1 MKRTLIITFFLTIFF
16 LLPTFHTSTTATPI
30 KHVIIII
37 EENHSFDNMFGT
49 YPFGWP
55 PIVNNITLSV
65 MWPCGLYK
73 NYTQLESSKNGELC
87 WISVPNVPWLPF
99 LGSSHPYYA
108 NAWDTV
114 DPGEGWCLYHGD
126 YWFDTYDGFVYYS
139 GPQSMAY
146 FSYQQVGIL
155 WDYAEEYVLADNY
168 YSPVLGLTEPNRV
181 AYMTGFPPSFYSDD
195 ACNVIPFNETIMY
208 QLCENNISWGYFVY
222 DYSGCIP
229 WPMGAFIGIQ
239 NYMNHFH
246 GLTAFQEYLQNNSLP
261 AVSWVMLIN
270 GYDDRYDMH
279 PPYNVT
285 AGAVEISQIIN
296 EIMRSPEWNST
307 VIFITFDEGGGYFDQ
322 IVPPAINHYGLGQRI
337 PLLIISPYAKEAWI
351 DNYTLSGY
359 TLLGFIDY
367 NWHLPWLTKCV
378 ENSDVQGLL
387 CAFNFSKYRPP
398 IILCPNNWTYPI
410 PLQYP
415 VHYGYIAIVHP
426 LPGYTSVYSEP
437 AIQILLPLDLIGFA
451 LLFASFKKRNLTL
464 YALLSLLVSLGISGF
479 VYSTNSIY
487 SFVTDY
493 FVYSSLIGFLISS
506 VLALKRY
513 KNVLRR

>member
-1 MKRTLIITFFLTIFF
+1 MRKILLVGLLFLFFV
-16 LLPTFHTSTTATPI
+16 LPTFHASSTATPI

-55 PIVNNITLSV
+55 PKINNVTLSV

-73 NYTQLESSKNGELC
+73 NYTQLEQSKSGVLC
-87 WISVPNVPWLPF
+87 WISIPNVPWLPF
-99 LGSSHPYYA
+99 VGSSHPYYA

-126 YWFDTYDGFVYYS
+126 YWFDSPSGFVYYS

-195 ACNVIPFNETIMY
+195 ACNVIPFNETIMN
-208 QLCENNISWGYFVY
+208 QLCNYGLSWGYFVY
-222 DYSGCIP
+222 DYSGCVP
-229 WPMGAFIGIQ
+229 WPMGAFIGIKQ
-239 NYMNHFH
+239 HLNHFH
-246 GLTAFQEYLQNNSLP
+246 SLTTFCADLQSNSLP

-270 GYDDRYDMH
+270 GYNDHYDMH

-285 AGAVEISQIIN
+285 AGAVEISKIVN
-296 EIMRSPEWNST
+296 AVMRSPEWSST

-322 IVPPAINHYGLGQRI
+322 IIPPAINSYGLGQRI

-378 ENSDVQGLL
+378 GNSDVKGLL
-387 CAFNFSKYRPP
+387 CAFDFSIVRSP
-398 IILCPNNWTYPI
+398 IILCLNNWTYPI

-415 VHYGYIAIVHP
+415 VHYGYIATVHP
-426 LPGYTSVYSEP
+426 TPGYAAVYPEP
-437 AIQILLPLDLIGFA
+437 AMIVLLPLDVIGFA
-451 LLFASFKKRNLTL
+451 ILFASFKKRRLTP
-464 YALLSLLVSLGISGF
+464 YSLLILLITLGISGY
-479 VYSTNSIY
+479 VYATNSIY
-487 SFVTDY
+487 SFVSDY
-493 FVYSSLIGFLISS
+493 FVYSSMIGFLISS
-506 VLALKRY
+506 VIAVKRY

>member
-208 QLCENNISWGYFVY
+208 QLSENNISWGYFVY

-296 EIMRSPEWNST
+296 EVMRSPEWNST
-307 VIFITFDEGGGYFDQ
+307 VIFITLDEGGGYFDQ
-322 IVPPAINHYGLGQRI
+322 IVPPAINNYGLGQRI

-387 CAFNFSKYRPP
+387 CAFNFSRIRPP

-415 VHYGYIAIVHP
+415 VHYGYIAVVHP
-426 LPGYTSVYSEP
+426 PSGYASVYPEP
-437 AIQILLPLDLIGFA
+437 AIQILVPLDLMGFA

-464 YALLSLLVSLGISGF
+464 YALLSLLVSLGISGY